1 MISRPFS
8 LPEVLS
14 RRVLSTTVGGTGG
27 ISTIS
32 YCAAPPEFEDEL
44 EFLRSPPPYSGDP
57 TEEEE
62 TVVTEDGGGGD
73 ELQLGTVPSLKPI
86 QTAPKTTTTALVFA
100 VTVGCSAAP
109 EMPRGE
115 SEATRDE
122 TRERDHS
129 NGGHSV
135 HYYMARVQRKMS
147 V

>member
-14 RRVLSTTVGGTGG
+14 RRVLSTTVGGGG

-44 EFLRSPPPYSGDP
+44 EFLRSPPYSGDP
-57 TEEEE
+57 AAEEEE

-86 QTAPKTTTTALVFA
+86 QTAPKTTCLPSPSA
-100 VTVGCSAAP
+100 VQLLLKCREERVRQR
-109 EMPRGE
+109 E
-115 SEATRDE
+115 TR
-122 TRERDHS
+122 RERDHS

>member
-14 RRVLSTTVGGTGG
+14 RRVLSTTVGGGG

-32 YCAAPPEFEDEL
+32 YCAAPEFEDDDDEL
-44 EFLRSPPPYSGDP
+44 EFLRSPPSYSGDP
-57 TEEEE
+57 AAEEEE
-62 TVVTEDGGGGD
+62 TVVTEDGGGGGD

-115 SEATRDE
+115 
-122 TRERDHS
+122 RE
-129 NGGHSV
+129 
-135 HYYMARVQRKMS
+135 
-147 V
+147 